1 MNLDHFG
8 FGFFKLSFWIRS
20 ITDESSAVLMLLM
33 GKVLSFSE
41 TSFFRCSFWTMLR
54 CTLLYKYGHCL
65 MGIFS
70 NVNALLE

>member
-8 FGFFKLSFWIRS
+8 FGFFKSSFWIR
-20 ITDESSAVLMLLM
+20 IIIDESSAGLMLLM
-33 GKVLSFSE
+33 GKVLSFFG
-41 TSFFRCSFWTMLR
+41 TSFFRISFWFMLR

-70 NVNALLE
+70 NVNASLE